1 MKERKK
7 LPEGELMKRNKKG
20 KRNMARTAIVCVLTV
35 CMLCCG
41 AILDGEVYAASEFK
55 YASPFS
61 KTGYDT
67 YYHNGRFTG
76 NVIVNGVDIS
86 AWQSKNC
93 DFAKAKNA
101 GVDYAIMRVSG
112 TYYGKKTLTCYT
124 DDNFASQFAN
134 AKANGVMRGVY
145 VFSQA
150 KNATEGAKEAN
161 YAIKRL
167 KALGIG
173 PKDLQLPVYM
183 DCEFA
188 GGVVGRTHGIS
199 RTAATNAAVAFCNT
213 IKAAGYT
220 PGIYANTSYFSS
232 YIATSQLAPDVDLWV
247 AQYYKRNQSS
257 VSYTKWQY
265 SSSAKIDGMLSYTGA
280 QGKIDVD
287 FWYLNKNN
295 ATSSVVTKI
304 TGKTTLSVAD
314 AKSPKFTLYKG
325 DKKLKEGTD
334 YTVGGIRNNKTGNG
348 YVYIKGIGSY
358 GGYALIPIKVAS
370 KTEGEEDQEITCANY
385 LTTAST
391 ALSQYMPVPKVV
403 VKATKIKSL
412 KGKKQK
418 FYIKVQKKAKANAS
432 GYQVR
437 YSRNSDMSE
446 SVTKTIGTKYNKVSK
461 NIKTNARKRYYYVQ
475 VRTYKDSGGMRYYSS
490 WSKIKKVW
498 VK

>member
-1 MKERKK
+1 MT
-7 LPEGELMKRNKKG
+7 GNKKG
-20 KRNMARTAIVCVLTV
+20 KRGIARTLLVLMLTV
-35 CMLCCG
+35 CMLTCG
-41 AILDGEVYAASEFK
+41 AFYDGEVFAASEFK
-55 YASPFS
+55 YPSPFS

-76 NVIVNGVDIS
+76 NLIVNGVDIS
-86 AWQSKNC
+86 DWQSKNC
-93 DFAKAKNA
+93 DFGKAKNA
-101 GVDYAIMRVSG
+101 GVDYAIMRVTWTS
-112 TYYGKKTLTCYT
+112 YGKSSLALHT
-124 DDNFASQFAN
+124 DDNFAAQYSK
-134 AKANGVMRGVY
+134 AKANGVMAGVY

-150 KNATEGAKEAN
+150 KNATEGAKEAT
-161 YAIKRL
+161 YAINRL

-188 GGVVGRTHGIS
+188 GGVLGRTHGIS

-257 VSYTKWQY
+257 VNYSKWQY

-295 ATSSVVTKI
+295 STSSVVTRI
-304 TGKTTLSVAD
+304 TGKTTLSAAE
-314 AKSPKFTLYKG
+314 AKSPKFKLYNG
-325 DKKLKEGTD
+325 DKLLKEGTD
-334 YTVGGIRNNKTGNG
+334 YCVGGIRNNKAGNG
-348 YVYIKGIGSY
+348 YAYIKGIGSY

-370 KTEGEEDQEITCANY
+370 ATEGEEDQEITCANY

-391 ALSQYMPVPKVV
+391 AMSKYIQTPNVV
-403 VKATKIKSL
+403 VKATKIKKL

-432 GYQVR
+432 GYQVK

-446 SVTKTIGTKYNKVSK
+446 SVVKTIGSKYNKVSK
-461 NIKTNARKRYYYVQ
+461 NIMTNARKRYYYVQ
-475 VRTYKDSGGMRYYSS
+475 VRTYKDSGGIRYYSS
-490 WSKIKKVW
+490 WSAKKKVW

>member
-1 MKERKK
+1 MKKSK
-7 LPEGELMKRNKKG
+7 NGIKSVAK
-20 KRNMARTAIVCVLTV
+20 TALVCVLTV

-41 AILDGEVYAASEFK
+41 GILDGEVYAASEFT

-67 YYHNGRFTG
+67 YYHNGKFTG
-76 NVIVNGVDIS
+76 NLIVNGVDIS

-101 GVDYAIMRVSG
+101 GVDYAILRVTG
-112 TYYGKKTLTCYT
+112 TYYGRSNLSCYV
-124 DDNFASQFAN
+124 DDNFSAQYSK
-134 AKANGVMRGVY
+134 AKANGVMTGVY

-150 KNATEGAKEAN
+150 KNATEGAQEAT
-161 YAIKRL
+161 YAINRL

-188 GGVVGRTHGIS
+188 GGVLGRTHGIT
-199 RTAATNAAVAFCNT
+199 RTAATNAAIAFCNT

-232 YIATSQLAPDVDLWV
+232 YINTSQLAPDVDLWV
-247 AQYYKRNQSS
+247 AQYFKRNQSS
-257 VSYTKWQY
+257 VNYTKWQY
-265 SSSAKIDGMLSYTGA
+265 SSSAKIDGMLSYTGV
-280 QGKIDVD
+280 QGKIDVN
-287 FWYLNKNN
+287 FWYLKKNN
-295 ATSSVVTKI
+295 STSSAVTKI

-314 AKSPKFTLYKG
+314 AKSPKFKLYSGSKL
-325 DKKLKEGTD
+325 LKEGTD
-334 YTVGGIRNNKTGNG
+334 YCVGGIRNNKVGNG
-348 YVYIKGIGSY
+348 YAYIKGIGAYS
-358 GGYALIPIKVAS
+358 GYALIPIKVAS
-370 KTEGEEDQEITCANY
+370 KTEGSEDQVITCANY
-385 LTTAST
+385 LTTASN
-391 ALSQYMPVPKVV
+391 AMSQYTQVTNVV
-403 VKATKIKSL
+403 VDATNIKSL

-418 FYIKVQKKAKANAS
+418 FYVKVEKQSKANAS
-432 GYQVR
+432 GYQVK

-446 SVTKTIGTKYNKVSK
+446 SVIKTIGDKYNKVSN

-475 VRTYKDSGGMRYYSS
+475 VRTYKDSGGLRYYSS
-490 WSKIKKVW
+490 WSKVKKVW

>member
-1 MKERKK
+1 MR
-7 LPEGELMKRNKKG
+7 PEGSTEMTGNKKG
-20 KRNMARTAIVCVLTV
+20 KKGIAKTLIVCMLTV
-35 CMLCCG
+35 CMLVCG
-41 AILDGEVYAASEFK
+41 SFADGGVYAASEYK

-76 NVIVNGVDIS
+76 NLIVNGVDIS
-86 AWQSKNC
+86 DWQSKNC
-93 DFAKAKNA
+93 DFAKAKTA
-101 GVDYAIMRVSG
+101 GVDYAIMKVTG
-112 TYYGKKTLTCYT
+112 TYYGRKNLSCYN
-124 DDNFASQFAN
+124 DDNFSKQFAN

-150 KNATEGAKEAN
+150 KNATEGAKEAEF
-161 YAIKRL
+161 ALKRL

-188 GGVVGRTHGIS
+188 GGVLGRTHGIS

-220 PGIYANTSYFSS
+220 PGIYANTSYFNK

-247 AQYYKRNQSS
+247 AQYYKRNQSA
-257 VSYTKWQY
+257 VNYTKWQY
-265 SSSAKIDGMLSYTGA
+265 SSSAKINGMLSYTGA
-280 QGKIDVD
+280 QGKIDAD

-295 ATSSVVTKI
+295 ASSSVVTKI

-334 YTVGGIRNNKTGNG
+334 YTVGGIRNNAKGKG
-348 YVYIKGIGSY
+348 YVYIKGIGAY
-358 GGYALIPIKVAS
+358 GGYALIPITIAAATS
-370 KTEGEEDQEITCANY
+370 GEDDQEITCANY

-391 ALSQYMPVPKVV
+391 AMSSYIPAPTVV

-446 SVTKTIGTKYNKVSK
+446 SVTKYVGKKYNKVSK

-475 VRTYKDSGGMRYYSS
+475 VRTYKDSGGIRYYSS
-490 WSKIKKVW
+490 WSKVKKVW